1 MERRQIGQEQLA
13 VSCNRDRQ
21 TSLDAI
27 LTLLDWTEIGRRFDG
42 IHAASTG
49 EAGWPPRFEMRAIRD

>member
-49 EAGWPPRFEMRAIRD
+49 EAGWPPLAL